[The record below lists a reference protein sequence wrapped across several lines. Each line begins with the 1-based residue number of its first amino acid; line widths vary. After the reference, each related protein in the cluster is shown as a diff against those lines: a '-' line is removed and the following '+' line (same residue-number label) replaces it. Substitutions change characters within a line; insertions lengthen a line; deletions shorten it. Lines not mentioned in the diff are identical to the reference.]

1 VLLAGHVSWNGRLGV
16 LAGLRSLRVG
26 DPILVRR
33 QDGSTVRYDV
43 TGRRRV
49 PKMSL
54 DQLGL
59 FATTGAPRLVLV
71 TCGGAFD
78 PARHSYEDN
87 VVVQARPVSPSQP

>member
-1 VLLAGHVSWNGRLGV
+1 MRSGGV
-16 LAGLRSLRVG
+16 LACLVGREAVSDRGGRRRS
-26 DPILVRR
+26 
-33 QDGSTVRYDV
+33 
-43 TGRRRV
+43 RRRV

-59 FATTGAPRLVLV
+59 FARAGAPRLVLV

-87 VVVQARPVSPSQP
+87 VVVQARPA